1 MSIEPD
7 TIVHVLRRSDYISLV
22 EPALRRLIASHL
34 ALLLETPQL
43 KNIKIVRELEE
54 QHPLWYEFLVE
65 DRLTDYQYL
74 MRVYDRATLKALKKD
89 IKGEKEVL
97 QALND
102 PWFPRLC
109 ASFVDA

>member
-1 MSIEPD
+1 M
-7 TIVHVLRRSDYISLV
+7 
-22 EPALRRLIASHL
+22 RRLIASHL
-34 ALLLETPQL
+34 ALLLEIPQL
-43 KNIKIVRELEE
+43 KNLKIVRKLEE
-54 QHPLWYEFLVE
+54 QQPPLWQEFLVE

-74 MRVYDRATLKALKKD
+74 MRVYDRATLKAVKKD

-102 PWFPRLC
+102 PWFPRMC

>member
-1 MSIEPD
+1 
-7 TIVHVLRRSDYISLV
+7 
-22 EPALRRLIASHL
+22 
-34 ALLLETPQL
+34 
-43 KNIKIVRELEE
+43 
-54 QHPLWYEFLVE
+54 
-65 DRLTDYQYL
+65 

-109 ASFVDA
+109 GSFADAQRYYLVSEWQEGGVSLASHIRDRKLTKNEAQFYFGSILVGLEKLHNLDIIHRDLTLESVSV